1 VRRELERI
9 EIPGEHDARPRTWET
24 VRAAY
29 EEREPVSRP
38 RSFVRPLFVAAAA
51 AALVAA
57 AASPTGRAVID
68 GVGDALGVRGAD
80 ESLFSL
86 PAAGRLLV
94 VADSGLWVVS
104 DDGSKRRLGEYGDA
118 AWSPFGRFVV
128 ATRRNE
134 LVTLKPDGDVRWKL
148 SRRGVT
154 LPRWGGSRTDTRI
167 AYLSAG
173 RLHVVGGDGRGDRDI
188 GPAKAVAPAWRPGPG
203 FVLAYA
209 TPADDVIV
217 HDVDTGATVSR
228 RTARG
233 VRSLRWADGRV
244 VANAP
249 QAEIR
254 RVGQRSDVIVDGR
267 VRFSGTG
274 TFTGVVPSPDMR
286 WLVVGWRD
294 ADQWLFISARG
305 PRRVRAV
312 ANITEQFDA
321 RGFPLPT
328 GWVGNESP

>member
-1 VRRELERI
+1 MRRELERI
-9 EIPGEHDARPRTWET
+9 EIPGEHDARTRTWDT

-38 RSFVRPLFVAAAA
+38 RSFGRALLVAAAV

-57 AASPTGRAVID
+57 AASPPGRAVID

-86 PAAGRLLV
+86 PAPGSMLV

-104 DDGSKRRLGEYGDA
+104 DDGSKRRLGAYRDA

-134 LVTLKPDGDVRWKL
+134 LVTLEPDGDVRWKL
-148 SRRGVT
+148 SRRDVA
-154 LPRWGGSRTDTRI
+154 LPQWGGSRTDTRI

-188 GPAKAVAPAWRPGPG
+188 GPAEAVAPAWRPGPG

-209 TPADDVIV
+209 TPADEIIV
-217 HDVDTGATVSR
+217 HDVGSGATLSR

-233 VRSLRWADGRV
+233 VRTLRWADGRV
-244 VANAP
+244 IANAP

-274 TFTGVVPSPDMR
+274 TFTGVVPSPDTR

-312 ANITEQFDA
+312 ANITEQFEA
-321 RGFPLPT
+321 RGFPLPK
-328 GWVGNESP
+328 GWVRNESS